1 MRRVWLTGTPIQND
15 LIDMYSL
22 LRFLRCSPFDEFKL
36 WKRQV
41 DNKSGALAA
50 KPSQCY
56 TYSSF
61 DSCQA
66 HVRAKKHV

>member
-1 MRRVWLTGTPIQND
+1 MTGTPIQND

-56 TYSSF
+56 TYSS
-61 DSCQA
+61 CL
-66 HVRAKKHV
+66 